1 MNKTQ
6 LLDIIDKMPDEIS
19 VGDLIAEIH
28 FKEKLDKGLRQ
39 IDEGKTLT
47 HEEAKQRL
55 SKWLK

>member
-1 MNKTQ
+1 MNKTKI
-6 LLDIIDKMPDEIS
+6 LDIIDKMPDEIS

-28 FKEKLDKGLRQ
+28 FKEKLERGLKQ
-39 IDEGKTLT
+39 IDEGKTVS

>member
-1 MNKTQ
+1 MNKTKI
-6 LLDIIDKMPDEIS
+6 LDIIDKMPDEIS

-28 FKEKLDKGLRQ
+28 FKEKLEKGLEQ
-39 IDEGKTLT
+39 INEGKTIS